1 MQKNKNNLGN
11 RNRNIS
17 VQRMSMMDADDYLC
31 IDTRGETA
39 YRYGHIPGA
48 VCWDGNDES
57 FKRLPNDKK
66 LIVYCTYGEKS
77 IVITEKLIQKE
88 FEAYNLSG
96 GYREWLLN
104 HFEELN
110 AEEVRRYDRQMIL
123 PQVGSEGQK
132 KLKNAS
138 VLIVGA
144 GGLGSPAALYLVG
157 AGVGT
162 IGIMDADTVS
172 ISNLQRQIIH
182 NMDTEDMNKAESAK
196 LSLQKLNDRIEIRAY
211 PHALTVDNA
220 EEIISEYNFIIDAVD
235 NFETKFLINDVCVLL
250 KKPFCHA
257 GILRFEGQVMTYVP
271 GNNPCYRCVFE
282 EIPESGS
289 IPNCS
294 QAGIIGAVAGII
306 GSIQALEAVKYLLG
320 VGELLTGE
328 IFVLDGLSMRTR
340 IVSVNKK
347 NERCRVCGN
356 DRTIV
361 NIKKNADEYIRGK
374 CQLSYV

>member
-1 MQKNKNNLGN
+1 MWQTNEMGGRNL
-11 RNRNIS
+11 NIS
-17 VQRMSMMDADDYLC
+17 VQQMDVMPADDYIC
-31 IDTRGETA
+31 IDTRSETA
-39 YRYGHIPGA
+39 YQHGHIPGA
-48 VCWDGNDES
+48 VCWNDNSEDL
-57 FKRLPNDKK
+57 KRFLEDKK

-77 IVITEKLIQKE
+77 IVITEKLIQKG
-88 FEAYNLSG
+88 FEAYNLLG
-96 GYREWLLN
+96 GYREWLLH

-144 GGLGSPAALYLVG
+144 GGLGSPAALYLAG

-182 NMDTEDMNKAESAK
+182 NMETEYVNKAESAK
-196 LSLQKLNDRIEIRAY
+196 MALQKLNDKIEVKVY
-211 PHALTVDNA
+211 PYILTVDNA
-220 EEIISEYNFIIDAVD
+220 EKIISEYDFIIDAVD
-235 NFETKFLINDVCVLL
+235 NFETKFLINDTCVLL
-250 KKPFCHA
+250 EKPFCHG

-271 GNNPCYRCVFE
+271 ENHPCYRCIFE
-282 EIPESGS
+282 EIPESDS
-289 IPNCS
+289 VPNCS

-306 GSIQALEAVKYLLG
+306 GSIQALETIKYLLG
-320 VGELLTGE
+320 VGELLTGK

-356 DRTIV
+356 DRIIA
-361 NIKKNADEYIRGK
+361 NIRKNANEYIRGK
-374 CQLSYV
+374 CQLG

>member
-1 MQKNKNNLGN
+1 MRQTSEMAGRNL
-11 RNRNIS
+11 NIS
-17 VQRMSMMDADDYLC
+17 VQQMSVMSADDYIC

-39 YRYGHIPGA
+39 YQHGHIPGA
-48 VCWDGNDES
+48 VCWNGNDEGL
-57 FKRLPNDKK
+57 KRFPEDKK

-77 IVITEKLIQKE
+77 IVTTEKLIQE
-88 FEAYNLSG
+88 GFEAYNLSG
-96 GYREWLLN
+96 GYREWLLQ
-104 HFEELN
+104 HFEELS

-132 KLKNAS
+132 KLKNSS

-144 GGLGSPAALYLVG
+144 GGLGSPAALYLAG

-162 IGIMDADTVS
+162 IGIMDADVVN
-172 ISNLQRQIIH
+172 ISNLQRQMIH
-182 NMDTEDMNKAESAK
+182 NMETEYVNKAESAK
-196 LSLQKLNDRIEIRAY
+196 LSLQKLNDKIEIKAY
-211 PHALTVDNA
+211 PYALTVDNA
-220 EEIISEYNFIIDAVD
+220 EEIINEYDFIIDAVD

-250 KKPFCHA
+250 EKAFCHA
-257 GILRFEGQVMTYVP
+257 GILQFEGQVMTYVP

-289 IPNCS
+289 IPTCS

-320 VGELLTGE
+320 VGELLTGK

-340 IVSVNKK
+340 IVCFNSR
-347 NERCRVCGN
+347 NESCKVCGSH
-356 DRTIV
+356 RTIT
-361 NIKKNADEYIRGK
+361 NIRENADIYMRK
-374 CQLSYV
+374 ACRLN

>member
-1 MQKNKNNLGN
+1 MQKNKNNLEN

-77 IVITEKLIQKE
+77 IASTEKLIQRG